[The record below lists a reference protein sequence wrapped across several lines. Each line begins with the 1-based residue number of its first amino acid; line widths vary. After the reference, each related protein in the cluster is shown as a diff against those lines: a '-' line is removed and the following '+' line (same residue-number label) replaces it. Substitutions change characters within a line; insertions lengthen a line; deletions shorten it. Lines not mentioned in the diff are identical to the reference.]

1 MPTETTRRGIK
12 RWRAV
17 VKVSGKI
24 VASKWFGSGSKEH
37 RKAVLWEE
45 EWKRSAVQ
53 QISRP
58 VQKLSDWTLAYLEDV
73 QVRFARS
80 TFEEKRTA
88 MARLIKSLG
97 DLEVAK
103 ITPGVALGFLS
114 GQCRARS
121 GYSANRDR
129 KNLAAAWTWARKFMD
144 GFPKTG
150 NPFLDVDKFPE
161 ERSPRHVPT
170 EEEFWSVLAK
180 AEGQDRVM
188 LTAFLYTAARR
199 DELFRLTWADVD
211 FKENVLLLR
220 TRKTRGSSWRVDPL
234 PILPELRQALVW
246 WWDARPYKSAEY
258 VFTCLDDS
266 PSPNHNPGGRF
277 LYRQHVMRK
286 LCKRAEV
293 RPFGFHSIRHLRA
306 VMLYKGG
313 ALVHEIQKWLR
324 HESAS
329 TTERYLKSLGCD
341 LDRLQEAATRG
352 RGQAKVIPFA
362 QNGRTPGSVTS
373 EGSGYPPVYPLA
385 ETMATGL

>member
-1 MPTETTRRGIK
+1 MPTETTRRGK
-12 RWRAV
+12 LRWRAV
-17 VKVSGKI
+17 VKVNGKI
-24 VASKWFGSGSKEH
+24 VASKWFGGGTKEH

-45 EWKRSAVQ
+45 EWKHSALQ
-53 QISRP
+53 QKSVP
-58 VQKLSDWTLAYLEDV
+58 VPKLSDWTLAYLEDV
-73 QVRFARS
+73 QIRFAHS

-88 MARLIKSLG
+88 MTRLMKSLG
-97 DLEVAK
+97 DQDVTV
-103 ITPGVALGFLS
+103 ITPGVALRFLEN
-114 GQCRARS
+114 QCQNRS

-129 KNLAAAWTWARKFMD
+129 KNLAAGWTWARKFMD

-161 ERSPRHVPT
+161 ERSPRYVPP
-170 EEEFWSVLAK
+170 EEDFWRVLEVAQ
-180 AEGQDRVM
+180 GQDRVM

-211 FKENVLLLR
+211 FNENVLLLR

-246 WWDARPYKSAEY
+246 WWNARPYKSADH
-258 VFTCLDDS
+258 VFTCLNDS

-277 LYRQHVMRK
+277 KYRLHFMRRLCERAHVK
-286 LCKRAEV
+286 
-293 RPFGFHSIRHLRA
+293 PFGFHAIRHLRA

-352 RGQAKVIPFA
+352 KEQAKVIPFA
-362 QNGRTPGSVTS
+362 QNDRTPRSVAPG
-373 EGSGYPPVYPLA
+373 GSGYPPVYPLA
-385 ETMATGL
+385 KTMATER